1 MNKINTFLLLITFF
15 LGVGLFA
22 QREDEIGKANTSL
35 KPFYHGV
42 ASGDP
47 TDSSVILWT
56 RVTPDTIN
64 SNPISV
70 SWRIATDTGMTS
82 VVASG
87 NTQTDLNKD
96 LTVKVDVKNL
106 QSNTCYYYDFST
118 LGFNSIRGRTK
129 TAPKGDTDSLRFAV
143 VSCSNYEHGYFNAY
157 RKITQRNDVDA
168 IIHLGDYIYE
178 YETGGYSANISGR
191 SNDPL
196 NEIISL
202 TDYRLRYSHYRLDED
217 LMRLHQQ
224 YPFITIWDDHESA
237 NDSYMDGAENHDTG
251 NEGSWYTRKSN
262 AKKAYFEWM
271 PVREKGGA
279 DSSIYRKFSY
289 GDLFNLYML
298 DTRLEGRVEQ
308 VGATSPLINDPSRTL
323 LGSTQYNWLVNELTS
338 STTKWNVLGQQ
349 VMIAPLKIAGI
360 PVNTDQWDGYPIER
374 NNLLN
379 AAMINGVDNLVVL
392 TGDIHTSWANDIPLG
407 NYNPSTG
414 ANSAGVEFVVTSIT
428 SAGFPFSVGAG
439 LIQSANP
446 HMKWIDLTKHGYLIL
461 DVNKQRVQGD
471 WYFMDDVTTITDNET
486 LGNAFYTNDGERFLR
501 QASLPSQGNG
511 LACIQAPL
519 NPLTFT
525 VGVAENKKDDLTF
538 FGSYPN
544 PANNEI
550 TLQFSLN
557 NINSKIDLRIIDILG
572 KEVYYLSN
580 NNFKAGV
587 NYMKLNISALPK
599 GTYIIVLQSE
609 SSVKTQKIIKN

>member
-1 MNKINTFLLLITFF
+1 MNNKNTFLLLLTLFISI
-15 LGVGLFA
+15 GLVA
-22 QREDEIGKANTSL
+22 QRNNESNKINSSL

-64 SNPISV
+64 SSPVSV
-70 SWRIATDTGMTS
+70 SWRIALDTGMTN

-87 NTQTDLNKD
+87 YTTTNLSKD
-96 LTVKVDVKNL
+96 LTVKIDVTGL
-106 QSNTCYYYDFST
+106 QPKTCYYYDFSAF
-118 LGFNSIRGRTK
+118 GFNSIRGRTK

-178 YETGGYSANISGR
+178 YETGGYSANINGR
-191 SNDPL
+191 SNDPVS
-196 NEIISL
+196 EIISL

-237 NDSYMDGAENHDTG
+237 NDSYIDGAENHDTG
-251 NEGSWYTRKSN
+251 TEGSWHVRKSN
-262 AKKAYFEWM
+262 AKKSYFEWM

-308 VGATSPLINDPSRTL
+308 VGATSSLLNDPSRTL
-323 LGSTQYNWLVNELTS
+323 LGATQYNWLVNELTS
-338 STTKWNVLGQQ
+338 STAKWNVLGQQ

-379 AAMINGVDNLVVL
+379 AVMLNNVDNLVVL

-428 SAGFPFSVGAG
+428 SAGFPFSVGTSI
-439 LIQSANP
+439 IQSSNS

-471 WYFMDDVTTITDNET
+471 WYFVNDVATITDNET

-511 LACIQAPL
+511 LMCLQAPL
-519 NPLTFT
+519 LPKVFT
-525 VGVAENKKDDLTF
+525 VGIFENKQDELTF

-544 PANNEI
+544 PAFDEI
-550 TLQFSLN
+550 TLQFSLEKSSTMMKLS
-557 NINSKIDLRIIDILG
+557 IVDIFG
-572 KEVYYLSN
+572 KEVYVLSN
-580 NNFKAGV
+580 QSFKQGI
-587 NYMKLNISALPK
+587 NYVKLDVSALAK
-599 GTYIIVLQSE
+599 GTYVVVLQTQNSI
-609 SSVKTQKIIKN
+609 KTQKIIKH